1 MDVINITAVISRDKD
16 ITVLDIIFFLLVV
29 VFFIMKKIAQNYLID
44 EYNLSQKPEIQSKVL
59 MIL

>member
-16 ITVLDIIFFLLVV
+16 ITVLDIIFFLLVI